1 VAKLNPKKVKEDAD
15 KEERAGRYEKA
26 IDLLKQLVA
35 ENPGDWNTINKIGDL
50 YAKGN
55 NLKAANEHYARVAH
69 IQAKDG
75 FYLKSIALWKKI
87 QKNDPNDLAPYQN
100 LADLYVKQGL
110 LVDATTQL
118 QTVVDEYIKRGRIRE
133 AGDALKKM
141 ADINPSDLKVR
152 SKLADLYVRDGNS
165 AKAVE
170 EHVAIAEE
178 LVKKGHLAEALQVLE
193 KGLKLDPRSGK
204 MRAELA
210 RVHLLQKNYERAV
223 QVLEEATRQG
233 ATDKEVFVRLGE
245 AYLGA
250 KRVQD
255 AEAVLRRLLQ
265 QDPNDQ
271 DARTQMGRVFLM
283 QGKSDAAFEQF
294 LPIVERMMERKEGE
308 RAAGVLQQIVQRTP
322 GHIKSLAKLV
332 EVYRQLRK
340 DNFVTQ
346 TYGQM
351 VEAYMNQGHMDQA
364 ASILDILVGL
374 EPHNDQHRSKLAFVR
389 SKQGGGGG
397 RPSPA
402 APAAVGVEEDFE
414 LAGVD
419 EVPLSFDAVPS
430 AAPAAAGGRAPGRP
444 TIELSP
450 PLGGDDAE
458 FISEHLAEGR
468 VFRKYG
474 LADKAR
480 DQFDAIIS
488 RFPDHMEARQELYDV
503 YKEKGENDNAGEQC
517 LAMAEISRLKGD
529 SAGEAKWQA
538 EAVKLLPQL
547 APAPAPA
554 RPAAAAPTAPAV
566 TPVSV
571 PIAEPDA
578 LALEDVEPAEEE
590 IPLEVEEAGLE
601 EEALEPEPAD
611 ELQIDLGAAEQE
623 AAPEE
628 SLGDQFVEEEA
639 APGLTDFE
647 AEVEALAEDAIAQ
660 KLEAPAAPE
669 PAPPPPKPEPKPAPP
684 PPKAAPAAKP
694 APPPKAAPPPASAPR
709 PTRIAPKPAAP
720 PPPPPPKKA
729 PLVAKPVA
737 PSPTAKGGIPPEL
750 QRILDEVESYVSL
763 GFVDDAKEALGEIDP
778 QYADHPALVQK
789 LSELGLE
796 VGSPAAKPAPAKPAA
811 AKPAPAAAPAKTS
824 PFAKPAPPARPAA
837 PEKPA
842 KPVSAPPPPPPAPP
856 PPEPDFDMG
865 SLVDEPVPEEPALDE
880 PSLEESGIGEPTLGE
895 PPLDEGLDLEEP
907 AVPPAEPS
915 PLDDPFGEL
924 GLSEPTPPP
933 LVEEPMAQGGID
945 LGDEL
950 GDLFGAQA
958 AVAEE
963 PAPQDGT
970 DLGDA
975 GLADIFKEFKK
986 GVDKQLGK
994 EDYDTRYN
1002 LGIAY
1007 KEMGLIDE
1015 AIAEFQLAAKDE
1027 NRMLECA
1034 SMLGICFMEKGMP
1047 KLAVKWYEKGLAAP
1061 GRGEEEYQGLRYDL
1075 AAALK
1080 ASGDTDRALSIFEE
1094 LYGQDANFRDVAN
1107 EVRELRAASR

>member
-26 IDLLKQLVA
+26 IDLLKQLVS

-55 NLKAANEHYARVAH
+55 NTRAANEHYARVAH
-69 IQAKDG
+69 IQAKEG

-110 LVDATTQL
+110 LVDAKAQL
-118 QTVVDEYIKRGRIRE
+118 QTVVDEYIKRGRARE
-133 AGDALKKM
+133 AGDALKRM
-141 ADINPSDLKVR
+141 ADIDPSDLKVR
-152 SKLADLYVRDGNS
+152 SKLADLYMRDGNS

-178 LVKKGHLAEALQVLE
+178 LGKKGHLAEAVQVLE
-193 KGLKLDPRSGK
+193 KGLKLDPRSGR

-233 ATDKEVFVRLGE
+233 SADKEVYVRLGE

-250 KRVQD
+250 RRIQD
-255 AEAVLRRLLQ
+255 AEGALRRVLQ
-265 QDPNDQ
+265 QDPQDQ

-283 QGKSDAAFEQF
+283 QGRSDEAFDQF
-294 LPIVERMMERKEGE
+294 LPIVERMMERKDGE
-308 RAAGVLQQIVQRTP
+308 RAAGVLQQIVQRSP

-340 DNFVTQ
+340 DMLVNQ
-346 TYGQM
+346 TYSQM
-351 VEAYMNQGHMDQA
+351 VEAFMNQGQLDQA

-374 EPHNDQHRSKLAFVR
+374 EPHNDQHRSKLEFVR
-389 SKQGGGGG
+389 SKLKGGGG
-397 RPSPA
+397 RAAATAPSGTSA
-402 APAAVGVEEDFE
+402 TGVEEDFE
-414 LAGVD
+414 LGGID
-419 EVPLSFDAVPS
+419 EAPALSFDASVT
-430 AAPAAAGGRAPGRP
+430 ARGGGGRVPGRP

-450 PLGGDDAE
+450 PLSGDDSE

-480 DQFDAIIS
+480 DQFDAITS
-488 RFPDHMEARQELYDV
+488 RFPDHMEARQELREV
-503 YKEKGENDNAGEQC
+503 YKEKGENEKAAEQC
-517 LAMAEISRLKGD
+517 LAMAEICRLKGD
-529 SAGEAKWQA
+529 SASEAKWQA
-538 EAVKLLPQL
+538 EAMQLFPQP

-554 RPAAAAPTAPAV
+554 PAPIPVPPVAAAPAV
-566 TPVSV
+566 LSL
-571 PIAEPDA
+571 AEPEPLGA
-578 LALEDVEPAEEE
+578 PLEEVEEAEEE

-601 EEALEPEPAD
+601 EAALETEPGD
-611 ELQIDLGAAEQE
+611 ELQIDIGTEQE
-623 AAPEE
+623 ADAGEG
-628 SLGDQFVEEEA
+628 LGDQFVEEEVVP
-639 APGLTDFE
+639 APTDFE
-647 AEVEALAEDAIAQ
+647 AEVEALAEDAITQ
-660 KLEAPAAPE
+660 KLEAPVVP
-669 PAPPPPKPEPKPAPP
+669 PAPPPAPSPRPAPAPSKVTPAKAPP
-684 PPKAAPAAKP
+684 PPKAAPA
-694 APPPKAAPPPASAPR
+694 PPPASKPS
-709 PTRIAPKPAAP
+709 RITPKPAAP
-720 PPPPPPKKA
+720 PPPPPSRKA
-729 PLVAKPVA
+729 PLVAKAVPA
-737 PSPTAKGGIPPEL
+737 PAPANGGVPPEL

-778 QYADHPALVQK
+778 QFADHPALVQK
-789 LSELGLE
+789 LAELGLE
-796 VGSPAAKPAPAKPAA
+796 VGAPAPKPAPAKPAA
-811 AKPAPAAAPAKTS
+811 AKAPAAPAK
-824 PFAKPAPPARPAA
+824 PVPPPKPAVPPRPLAI
-837 PEKPA
+837 EKA
-842 KPVSAPPPPPPAPP
+842 KLVPPPPSRPAPP
-856 PPEPDFDMG
+856 PPLEADFDMG
-865 SLVDEPVPEEPALDE
+865 SLVEEPAL
-880 PSLEESGIGEPTLGE
+880 EEALLDDAAIGEPVIDEAPMEE
-895 PPLDEGLDLEEP
+895 PAIDDGLELEEP
-907 AVPPAEPS
+907 SAAEGEPS
-915 PLDDPFGEL
+915 PLDDAFGEL
-924 GLSEPTPPP
+924 GLGEPTPPP
-933 LVEEPMAQGGID
+933 VPEGPALESGGID

-963 PAPQDGT
+963 PPPQDGT

-1027 NRMLECA
+1027 NRLLECA

-1047 KLAVKWYEKGLAAP
+1047 KLAVKWFEKGLAAP
-1061 GRGEEEYQGLRYDL
+1061 GRGEEEYQGIRYDL
-1075 AAALK
+1075 AVAYE
-1080 ASGDTDRALSIFEE
+1080 ASGDTDRALGIFTE
-1094 LYGQDANFRDVAN
+1094 LYGQDANFRDVASK
-1107 EVRELRAASR
+1107 VRDLRAALK

>member
-118 QTVVDEYIKRGRIRE
+118 QTVVDEYIKRGRVRE
-133 AGDALKKM
+133 AGDALKRM

-250 KRVQD
+250 KRIQD

-294 LPIVERMMERKEGE
+294 LPIVERMMEKKEGE
-308 RAAGVLQQIVQRTP
+308 RAAGVLQQIVQRSP

-351 VEAYMNQGHMDQA
+351 VEAYINQGQMDQA

-374 EPHNDQHRSKLAFVR
+374 EPHNDQHRSKLEFVR
-389 SKQGGGGG
+389 SKQRGGGA
-397 RPSPA
+397 RPSPPA
-402 APAAVGVEEDFE
+402 GAPSFGVEEDFE
-414 LAGVD
+414 LAGAD
-419 EVPLSFDAVPS
+419 EVPSLSFDAVPS
-430 AAPAAAGGRAPGRP
+430 AAPAAGGRAPGRP

-503 YKEKGENDNAGEQC
+503 YKEKGENDKAAEQC
-517 LAMAEISRLKGD
+517 LAMAEICRLKGD

-538 EAVKLLPQL
+538 EAVQLLPQL
-547 APAPAPA
+547 AAAAPAAPVPVPAAPAPTPVA
-554 RPAAAAPTAPAV
+554 AVPAAV
-566 TPVSV
+566 PV
-571 PIAEPDA
+571 AE
-578 LALEDVEPAEEE
+578 LAFEDVEPAEEE

-623 AAPEE
+623 AVPEE

-660 KLEAPAAPE
+660 KLEAPA
-669 PAPPPPKPEPKPAPP
+669 PAPKPAPAPPPKPEPKPAPP
-684 PPKAAPAAKP
+684 PPKAAPAKTAP
-694 APPPKAAPPPASAPR
+694 APKPVPPPASAPR

-720 PPPPPPKKA
+720 PPPPPARKA

-737 PSPTAKGGIPPEL
+737 PSPAAKGGIPPEL

-789 LSELGLE
+789 LAELGLE
-796 VGSPAAKPAPAKPAA
+796 VGAPTAKPTPAKPAPARPAPAAPPKTAPFPKLAPPAKPAA
-811 AKPAPAAAPAKTS
+811 PEKVAKPAPA
-824 PFAKPAPPARPAA
+824 
-837 PEKPA
+837 
-842 KPVSAPPPPPPAPP
+842 PPPPRPAPP
-856 PPEPDFDMG
+856 PPEADFDMG
-865 SLVDEPVPEEPALDE
+865 SLVDEPVAEEP
-880 PSLEESGIGEPTLGE
+880 PLEESGIGEPAI
-895 PPLDEGLDLEEP
+895 DEGLDLEEP
-907 AVPPAEPS
+907 SAPPAEPS
-915 PLDDPFGEL
+915 SLDDPFGEL
-924 GLSEPTPPP
+924 GLSEPTPPAA
-933 LVEEPMAQGGID
+933 EEPMAQDGGID

-963 PAPQDGT
+963 PPPQDGT

-1027 NRMLECA
+1027 NRVLECA